1 MMSPTAPLLLALASL
16 FAGSYGQNVQQPVTH
31 LSVLQGEYV
40 QLNCTH
46 SGADYLYWYVQYPNK
61 PLELLVNNLGQKS
74 NGEFTVKI
82 EKKDFHL
89 CKGEAKVTDS
99 AVYFCA
105 ASDTVLQSD
114 LTLVT

>member
-1 MMSPTAPLLLALASL
+1 MSPTAPLLLALASL
-16 FAGSYGQNVQQPVTH
+16 FAGSYGQTIQQPLSQV
-31 LSVLQGEYV
+31 SVLQGEYV

-46 SGADYLYWYVQYPNK
+46 SGAIYLYWYVQYPNK
-61 PLELLVNNLGQKS
+61 ALELLFNNLGQKS
-74 NGEFTVKI
+74 NGEFTVNV

-89 CKGEAKVTDS
+89 SKGEAKVTDS